1 MTSKGRHRSWRSK
14 RREAPGVVFIA
25 EHAEHPAKPTEKVWE
40 LQSVEGLAPQI
51 NCFIHTPHPIFFS
64 SSIFYPYSFS
74 SFFYI
79 PFCPSH
85 PFFIIIFQFF
95 CNPFL
100 LSPRLIH
107 FTNYPPKCHFLN
119 LLTSSISK
127 KEILQNILQKIFV
140 KKIFELSKNDLS
152 ISRTK
157 NRTATTS
164 LPPSFHQFYH
174 IFVWG
179 VARLVGFYLQY
190 IKRYTYIIIITYKGI
205 NVIIIV

>member
-1 MTSKGRHRSWRSK
+1 MAEAPRRVPRRLQMSAGGVPPCLRRLASTGLEGGQWARMRSK
-14 RREAPGVVFIA
+14 LGPFMVPLERKGGAQKGGITV
-25 EHAEHPAKPTEKVWE
+25 
-40 LQSVEGLAPQI
+40 VEGLAPQI
-51 NCFIHTPHPIFFS
+51 NCFIHTPHPTFFFIFHLLPLFVFIIFLHSFLSIS
-64 SSIFYPYSFS
+64 SVVLS
-74 SFFYI
+74 SFFQI
-79 PFCPSH
+79 
-85 PFFIIIFQFF
+85 F

-140 KKIFELSKNDLS
+140 IKKIFELSKNDLS

-164 LPPSFHQFYH
+164 LPPSFHQFHH
-174 IFVWG
+174 IFFW
-179 VARLVGFYLQY
+179 AWPAL
-190 IKRYTYIIIITYKGI
+190 
-205 NVIIIV
+205 